1 MAAGT
6 TLAGSRCPP
15 AQPTRFYARRVSVGE
30 FGEEQDPAVAA
41 LAVALLADAPAI
53 AVQMAERIRRDND
66 FYASREVVHDAE
78 LIGSCQGN
86 VEYMIRRLMDPGTGD
101 LAPARQ
107 TGRRRAEQGAPLP
120 AVLHAY
126 RIGTRLLWETVIERA
141 HRSRAIP
148 DAALVVLAS
157 RLWVIG
163 DELAEAM
170 TTAYRDVLTEQTLG
184 REQERS
190 ALVEALLEG
199 RIGGTTG
206 AWEVARL
213 LRLPYQGPFV
223 LVAAELPELARAALP
238 GVAGRLEAYGIAS
251 AWRLLPDLQ
260 VGIANVRQPDAT
272 GRLLAALRAVATG
285 RVGVAPPYEELTET
299 ATALRYA
306 RIALTCA
313 GSGPARV
320 SVFGDTPL
328 AAVVAAAP
336 DISQHVAAIILGPML
351 TLPPDDRAILLDTLD
366 TWFRCAGSAT
376 AAAAELYCHPNTVR
390 HRIRRIEQQTGRKL
404 DDPAQAAE
412 LRIALEAV
420 QQSTPKP

>member
-86 VEYMIRRLMDPGTGD
+86 VEHMIRRLMDPGTGD

-107 TGRRRAEQGAPLP
+107 TGRRRAEQG
-120 AVLHAY
+120 
-126 RIGTRLLWETVIERA
+126 
-141 HRSRAIP
+141 
-148 DAALVVLAS
+148 
-157 RLWVIG
+157 
-163 DELAEAM
+163 
-170 TTAYRDVLTEQTLG
+170 LG

-213 LRLPYQGPFV
+213 LRLPFQGPFV